1 MNIFK
6 KLKRNIMAKRII
18 YNVGRTVINGKTITG
33 SVITIEN
40 GRMLVDGKPFED
52 WSESEEKVINITI
65 EGNVEELQASGCN
78 TIVVKGDAKNIKTG
92 SGDVTVEGVVKGNV
106 NTGSGDVRCGNVE
119 EDVNTGSGDVHCGD
133 VRGRVSTMSGDVY
146 KR

>member
-1 MNIFK
+1 MSIFK
-6 KLKRNIMAKRII
+6 KLKRKIMAKRII
-18 YNVGRTVINGKTITG
+18 YNIGKTVYNGRAITG

-65 EGNVEELQASGCN
+65 EGNVEELQAPCCN
-78 TIVVKGDAKNIKTG
+78 NIVVKGDAKNIKTG
-92 SGDVTVEGVVKGNV
+92 SGYVTVEGMVKGNV
-106 NTGSGDVRCGNVE
+106 NTGSGDVRCGSVG
-119 EDVNTGSGDVHCGD
+119 EDVNTGSGDVHCEN
-133 VRGRVSTMSGDVY
+133 VQGRVSTISGDVY